1 MNLKSP
7 KGRENKWFPQHA
19 LYSSKIIQFVSITQ
33 SQQTS
38 KKKKKSWRK
47 GFGRRPEESIIELK

>member
-1 MNLKSP
+1 MLVSDIQQNNSICF
-7 KGRENKWFPQHA
+7 NK
-19 LYSSKIIQFVSITQ
+19 YSLNRQV
-33 SQQTS
+33 